1 MKSMETN
8 KEIINLN
15 KSEEDKGLTKW
26 KNEPKITDLKA
37 DFEAVKSSHS
47 AQMSKVDHWLGV
59 YNVTGKSAIPKV
71 KGRSSVQPQ
80 LVRKQAEWRYA
91 PLSEPFLSTADLF
104 RIKPVTFEDIEA
116 AKQNELVLNNQ
127 FQTEINKV
135 AFIDKYVRSA
145 VDTGTVIIRTGWE
158 VETKMVEE
166 PAYDFEFFPIEEEDE
181 EGMANLTEAME
192 LGYKHPDSFEMIDP
206 ELKAA
211 AEYSRDYGVP
221 VYAQLTNEYTRE
233 AQRTVVNRPTL
244 EVCDLANVYIDPTCN
259 GDLDKANFVIYGFV
273 TSLSELKKDGRYK
286 NLKELEEATINNETM
301 VVSKNAAEDIGGFR
315 FSDKPREK
323 ITAYEYWG
331 FWDINGDGLLAPIV
345 ATWVGD
351 VLIRMEE
358 NPFPDQKVPFVVVPY
373 LPLRDSIYGE
383 PDCVLLEDNQRIV
396 GALTRGMVDL
406 LGRSANS
413 QTGMAKNMLD
423 SSNKVRFHSGQ
434 DYEFNQQIDPHSGV
448 YQHRYPEI
456 PQSALVM
463 LNMMYQDAES
473 LTGVKA
479 FSTGGGITGAGMGQ
493 TAAGVRG
500 ALDAASKRELA
511 ILRRFAEGITKV
523 GRKIISMN
531 ASFLDERE
539 VVRLTNS
546 TFIEVRRDDLNGKF
560 DLELSITTAE
570 EDESKAQQLAF
581 MLQTASGE
589 DPSLRKMIL
598 SEIARLRKMPE
609 LAQKII
615 DFNPEPD
622 EMQQQLQQLQM
633 QKLEAE
639 IQLLQAQAQEASAGG
654 ALKGAKI
661 EVESSRSSMLQ
672 NKADRDTLNYVE
684 QEGGITH
691 NRKVELEKIKRDAN
705 KELSDNAHMTS
716 LLKERMRQGMPK

>member
-331 FWDINGDGLLAPIV
+331 FWDINGDGLLTPIV

-633 QKLEAE
+633 KKLEAE

-661 EVESSRSSMLQ
+661 DVESSRSAMLQ

-691 NRKVELEKIKRDAN
+691 NRKVELETIKRDAN

-716 LLKERMRQGMPK
+716 LLKERMRQVMPK

>member
-396 GALTRGMVDL
+396 GALTRGMIDL
-406 LGRSANS
+406 LGRSANG

-633 QKLEAE
+633 KKLEAE

-691 NRKVELEKIKRDAN
+691 NRKVELETIKRDAN
-705 KELSDNAHMTS
+705 KELSDSAHMTS
-716 LLKERMRQGMPK
+716 LLKERMRQVMPK

>member
-8 KEIINLN
+8 KEIIKLN

-71 KGRSSVQPQ
+71 KGRSSIQPQ

-181 EGMANLTEAME
+181 EGMVNLTEAME

-633 QKLEAE
+633 KKLEAE

-691 NRKVELEKIKRDAN
+691 NRKVELETIKRDAN
-705 KELSDNAHMTS
+705 KELSDNAHMTA

>member
-1 MKSMETN
+1 METN

-259 GDLDKANFVIYGFV
+259 GDLDKANFVIYGFI

-546 TFIEVRRDDLNGKF
+546 TFIEVRRDDLTGKF
-560 DLELSITTAE
+560 DLELSISTAE

-661 EVESSRSSMLQ
+661 EVESSRSAMLQ

-691 NRKVELEKIKRDAN
+691 NRKVELETIKRDAN

-716 LLKERMRQGMPK
+716 LLKERMRQVMPK

>member
-71 KGRSSVQPQ
+71 KGRSSIQPQ

-546 TFIEVRRDDLNGKF
+546 TFIEVRRDDLTGKF
-560 DLELSITTAE
+560 DLELSISTAE

>member
-71 KGRSSVQPQ
+71 KGRSSIQPQ

-91 PLSEPFLSTADLF
+91 PLSEPFLSTAELF

-286 NLKELEEATINNETM
+286 NLKELEEATISNETM

-493 TAAGVRG
+493 TAVGVRG

-691 NRKVELEKIKRDAN
+691 NRKVELETIKRDAN

-716 LLKERMRQGMPK
+716 LLKERMRQVTPK

>member
-26 KNEPKITDLKA
+26 KNEPTITDLKA

-104 RIKPVTFEDIEA
+104 KIKPVTFEDIEA

-259 GDLDKANFVIYGFV
+259 GDLDKANFVIYGFI

-546 TFIEVRRDDLNGKF
+546 TFIEVRRDDLTGKF

-691 NRKVELEKIKRDAN
+691 NRKVELETIKRDAN

>member
-47 AQMSKVDHWLGV
+47 AQMSKVDHWLEV

-71 KGRSSVQPQ
+71 KGRSSIQPQ

-633 QKLEAE
+633 KKLEAE

-691 NRKVELEKIKRDAN
+691 NRKVELETIKRDAN

>member
-71 KGRSSVQPQ
+71 KGRSSIQPQ

-661 EVESSRSSMLQ
+661 EVESSRSAMLQ

>member
-181 EGMANLTEAME
+181 EGIANLTEAME

-413 QTGMAKNMLD
+413 QTGIAKNMLD

-661 EVESSRSSMLQ
+661 EVESSRSAMLQ

-691 NRKVELEKIKRDAN
+691 NRKVELETIKRDAN

>member
-15 KSEEDKGLTKW
+15 NSEEDKGLTKW

-71 KGRSSVQPQ
+71 KGRSSIQPQ

-91 PLSEPFLSTADLF
+91 PLSEPFLSTAELF

-286 NLKELEEATINNETM
+286 NLKELEEATISNETM

-493 TAAGVRG
+493 TAVGVRG

-691 NRKVELEKIKRDAN
+691 NRKVELETIKRDAN

-716 LLKERMRQGMPK
+716 LLKERMRQVTPK

>member
-71 KGRSSVQPQ
+71 KGRSSIQPQ

-413 QTGMAKNMLD
+413 QTGMAKIMLD

-691 NRKVELEKIKRDAN
+691 NRKVELETIKRDAN

>member
-71 KGRSSVQPQ
+71 KGRSSIQPQ

-434 DYEFNQQIDPHSGV
+434 DYEFNQQIDPKSGV

-691 NRKVELEKIKRDAN
+691 NRKVELETIKRDAN

>member
-358 NPFPDQKVPFVVVPY
+358 NPFPDQKVPFVIVPY

-546 TFIEVRRDDLNGKF
+546 TFIEVRRDDLTGKF
-560 DLELSITTAE
+560 DLELSISTAE

-691 NRKVELEKIKRDAN
+691 NRKVELETIKRDAN

>member
-622 EMQQQLQQLQM
+622 EMQQQLQRLQM

-684 QEGGITH
+684 QEAGITH
-691 NRKVELEKIKRDAN
+691 NRKVELETLKRDAN

>member
-37 DFEAVKSSHS
+37 DFQAVMTSHS

-661 EVESSRSSMLQ
+661 DVESSRSAMLQ

-691 NRKVELEKIKRDAN
+691 NRKVELETIKRDAN

-716 LLKERMRQGMPK
+716 LLKERMRQVTPK

>member
-71 KGRSSVQPQ
+71 KGRSSIQPQ

-323 ITAYEYWG
+323 IRAYEYWG

-691 NRKVELEKIKRDAN
+691 NRKVELETIKRDAN

>member
-192 LGYKHPDSFEMIDP
+192 LGYKHPDSFEMINP

-396 GALTRGMVDL
+396 GALTRGMIDL
-406 LGRSANS
+406 LGRSANG

-633 QKLEAE
+633 KKLEAE

-691 NRKVELEKIKRDAN
+691 NRKVELETIKRDAN

>member
-71 KGRSSVQPQ
+71 KGRSSIQPQ

-546 TFIEVRRDDLNGKF
+546 TFIEVRRDDLTGKF
-560 DLELSITTAE
+560 DLELSISTAE

-691 NRKVELEKIKRDAN
+691 NRKVELETIKRDAN

-716 LLKERMRQGMPK
+716 LLKERMRQVMPK

>member
-546 TFIEVRRDDLNGKF
+546 TFIEVRRDDLTGKF
-560 DLELSITTAE
+560 DLELSISTAE

-661 EVESSRSSMLQ
+661 EVESSRSAMLQ

-691 NRKVELEKIKRDAN
+691 NRKVELETIKRDAN

-716 LLKERMRQGMPK
+716 LLKERMRQVMPK

>member
-37 DFEAVKSSHS
+37 DFEAVKTSHS

-71 KGRSSVQPQ
+71 KGRSSIQPQ

-434 DYEFNQQIDPHSGV
+434 DYEFNQQIDPKSGV

-661 EVESSRSSMLQ
+661 EVESSRSAMLQ

-691 NRKVELEKIKRDAN
+691 NRKVELETIKRDAN

>member
-331 FWDINGDGLLAPIV
+331 FWDINGDGLLTPIV

-633 QKLEAE
+633 KKLEAE

-661 EVESSRSSMLQ
+661 EVESSRSAMLQ

-691 NRKVELEKIKRDAN
+691 NRKVELETIKRDAN

>member
-59 YNVTGKSAIPKV
+59 YNVTGKSAITKV

-206 ELKAA
+206 ALKAA

-493 TAAGVRG
+493 TAVGVRG

-546 TFIEVRRDDLNGKF
+546 TFIEVRRDDLTGKF
-560 DLELSITTAE
+560 DLELSISTAE

-639 IQLLQAQAQEASAGG
+639 IQLIQAQAQEASAGG

-691 NRKVELEKIKRDAN
+691 NRKVELETIKRDAN

-716 LLKERMRQGMPK
+716 LLKERMRQVMPK

>member
-301 VVSKNAAEDIGGFR
+301 VVSKNAAKDIGGFR

-331 FWDINGDGLLAPIV
+331 FWDINGDGLLTPIV

-413 QTGMAKNMLD
+413 QTGIAKNMLD

-684 QEGGITH
+684 QEAGITH
-691 NRKVELEKIKRDAN
+691 NRKVELETLKRDAN

>member
-1 MKSMETN
+1 METN

-71 KGRSSVQPQ
+71 KGRSSIQPQ

>member
-71 KGRSSVQPQ
+71 KGRSSIQPQ

-546 TFIEVRRDDLNGKF
+546 TFIEVRRDDLTGKF

-691 NRKVELEKIKRDAN
+691 NRKVELETIKRDAN

>member
-259 GDLDKANFVIYGFV
+259 GDLDKANFVIYGFI

-546 TFIEVRRDDLNGKF
+546 TFIEVRRDDLTGKF
-560 DLELSITTAE
+560 DLELSISTAE

-661 EVESSRSSMLQ
+661 EVESSRSAMLQ

-691 NRKVELEKIKRDAN
+691 NRKVELETIKRDAN

-716 LLKERMRQGMPK
+716 LLKERMRQVMPK

>member
-691 NRKVELEKIKRDAN
+691 NRKVELETIKRDAN
-705 KELSDNAHMTS
+705 KELSDSAHMTS
-716 LLKERMRQGMPK
+716 LLKERMRQVMPK

>member
-211 AEYSRDYGVP
+211 AEYSRDYKVP

-546 TFIEVRRDDLNGKF
+546 TFIEVRRDDLTGKF
-560 DLELSITTAE
+560 DLELSISTAE

-691 NRKVELEKIKRDAN
+691 NRKVELETIKRDAN

-716 LLKERMRQGMPK
+716 LLKERMRQVMPK

>member
-15 KSEEDKGLTKW
+15 KLEEDKGLTKW

-37 DFEAVKSSHS
+37 DFEAVKTSHS
-47 AQMSKVDHWLGV
+47 AQMIKVDHWLEV

-71 KGRSSVQPQ
+71 KGRSSIQPQ

-301 VVSKNAAEDIGGFR
+301 VVSKNAAEDVGGFR

-493 TAAGVRG
+493 TAVGVRG

-639 IQLLQAQAQEASAGG
+639 IQLLQAQAQEASAGS

-691 NRKVELEKIKRDAN
+691 NRKVELETIKRDAN

>member
-221 VYAQLTNEYTRE
+221 VYAQLTDEYTRE

-546 TFIEVRRDDLNGKF
+546 TFIEVRRDDLTGKF

-661 EVESSRSSMLQ
+661 EVESSRSAMLQ

-691 NRKVELEKIKRDAN
+691 NRKVELETIKRDAN

-716 LLKERMRQGMPK
+716 LLKERMRQVMPK

>member
-71 KGRSSVQPQ
+71 KGRSSIQPQ

-91 PLSEPFLSTADLF
+91 PLSEPFLSTAELF

-286 NLKELEEATINNETM
+286 NLKELEEATISNETM

-493 TAAGVRG
+493 TAVGVRG

-661 EVESSRSSMLQ
+661 EVESSRSAMLQ

-691 NRKVELEKIKRDAN
+691 NRKVELETIKRDAN

-716 LLKERMRQGMPK
+716 LLKERMRQVTPK

>member
-71 KGRSSVQPQ
+71 KGRSSIQPQ

-91 PLSEPFLSTADLF
+91 PLSEPFLSTAELF

-716 LLKERMRQGMPK
+716 LLKERMRQVMPK

>member
-26 KNEPKITDLKA
+26 KNEPKIADLKA
-37 DFEAVKSSHS
+37 DFEAVKTSHS

-358 NPFPDQKVPFVVVPY
+358 NPFPDQKVPFVIVPY

-560 DLELSITTAE
+560 DLELSISTAE

-661 EVESSRSSMLQ
+661 EVESSRSAMLQ

-691 NRKVELEKIKRDAN
+691 NRKVELETIKRDAN

>member
-546 TFIEVRRDDLNGKF
+546 TFIEVRRDDLTGKF
-560 DLELSITTAE
+560 DLELSISTAE

-691 NRKVELEKIKRDAN
+691 NRKVELETIKRDAN

-716 LLKERMRQGMPK
+716 LLKERMRQVMPK

>member
-71 KGRSSVQPQ
+71 KGRSSIQPQ

-546 TFIEVRRDDLNGKF
+546 TFIEVRRDDLTGKF

-639 IQLLQAQAQEASAGG
+639 IQLIQAQAQEASAGG

-661 EVESSRSSMLQ
+661 EVESSRSAMLQ

>member
-181 EGMANLTEAME
+181 EGMVNLTEAME

-546 TFIEVRRDDLNGKF
+546 TFIEVRRDDLTGKF
-560 DLELSITTAE
+560 DLELSISTAE

-691 NRKVELEKIKRDAN
+691 NRKVELETIKRDAN

-716 LLKERMRQGMPK
+716 LLKERMRQVMPK

>member
-47 AQMSKVDHWLGV
+47 AQMIKVDHWLGV

-192 LGYKHPDSFEMIDP
+192 LGYKHPDSFEMINP

-633 QKLEAE
+633 KKLEAE

-661 EVESSRSSMLQ
+661 EVESSRSAMLQ

-691 NRKVELEKIKRDAN
+691 NRKVELETIKRDAN

>member
-37 DFEAVKSSHS
+37 DFEAVKTSLS

-71 KGRSSVQPQ
+71 KGRSSIQPQ

-434 DYEFNQQIDPHSGV
+434 DYEFNQQIDPKSGV

-633 QKLEAE
+633 QKLQAE

-691 NRKVELEKIKRDAN
+691 NRKVELETIKRDAN

>member
-1 MKSMETN
+1 METN

-37 DFEAVKSSHS
+37 DFEAVKTSHS

-71 KGRSSVQPQ
+71 KGRSSIQPQ